1 MYRTSHTQTM
11 LHTDNTPVRDDIVF
25 LSPHKSLIAKGRAAT
40 LTLPAA
46 DGHHADGLFQQQLR
60 QLFRE
65 ASASGIAHPIVVG
78 AIPFDKER
86 PSFLTLP
93 TSVEWIERSACPPL
107 SSPVSIAGEIQPHPG
122 KAAFCAM
129 VDDALNRLNDRML
142 DKVVLS
148 RLLKIDAARPIDAL
162 HLWQAINQQ
171 NPAGYNFHLPLGEST
186 LIGASPELL
195 LRKQGNRITSC
206 PLAGSARRGRDSAT
220 DQQAQAG
227 LLASAKDAHEHRIVA
242 QAIHRRLHAHCDS
255 LEIPAPSL
263 MSTPTL
269 WHLATHVEA
278 TVNNPAENALSLAC
292 RLHPTPALCGT
303 PWPQA
308 RQLIHSLEP
317 FDRGWFGGIVG
328 WCDSQGNGEWV
339 VTIRCGEVHRQQITL
354 FAGAGIVPGS
364 QPESEWH
371 ETGVKLSTM
380 LHALGITPQQ
390 DFA

>member
-1 MYRTSHTQTM
+1 MYRTSHTRITP
-11 LHTDNTPVRDDIVF
+11 HADNALTGDDIIF

-40 LTLPAA
+40 LTLAA
-46 DGHHADGLFQQQLR
+46 TDAHHVDSLFQQQIR

-65 ASASGIAHPIVVG
+65 ASASGITHPVVVG
-78 AIPFDKER
+78 AIPFDKNR

-93 TSVEWIERSACPPL
+93 TSVEWIDRTTLPPTL
-107 SSPVSIAGEIQPHPG
+107 SPGAVTGDIQPHPG

-129 VDDALNRLNDRML
+129 VDDALCRLNDRML
-142 DKVVLS
+142 DKVVLA
-148 RLLKIDAARPIDAL
+148 RLLKIDAARPINAL
-162 HLWQAINQQ
+162 QLWQAINQQ
-171 NPAGYNFHLPLGEST
+171 NPAGYNFHLPLEEST

-195 LRKQGNRITSC
+195 LRKQGNQITSC
-206 PLAGSARRGRDSAT
+206 PLAGSARRGQDSAT
-220 DQQAQAG
+220 DQQARAG
-227 LLASAKDAHEHRIVA
+227 LLASTKDAHEHRIVA
-242 QAIHRRLHAHCDS
+242 DAMRRRLHAHCDH

-269 WHLATHVEA
+269 WHLATQVQA

-308 RQLIHSLEP
+308 SQLIRRLEP
-317 FDRGWFGGIVG
+317 FERGWFGGIVG

-339 VTIRCGEVHRQQITL
+339 VTIRCGEVRHQQITL

-380 LHALGITPQQ
+380 LHALGIAPQQ